1 MIYKEFGENNPDTMI
16 FLPGSVV
23 KELKGYYH
31 GDISINH
38 ADEYVELLRD
48 WIE

>member
-16 FLPGSVV
+16 FLHGGVV
-23 KELKGYYH
+23 KELKGLYH

-38 ADEYVELLRD
+38 ADEYVKLLRT
-48 WIE
+48 WME